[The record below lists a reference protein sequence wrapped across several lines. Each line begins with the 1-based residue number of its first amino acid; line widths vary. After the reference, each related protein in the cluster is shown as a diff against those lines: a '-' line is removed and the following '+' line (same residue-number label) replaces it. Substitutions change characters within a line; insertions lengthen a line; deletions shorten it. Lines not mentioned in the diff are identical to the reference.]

1 MEGYVPYLCYVA
13 NFTELSNVFN
23 QVVPCFLIVLLLMTQ
38 PDVRAEGLTAGI
50 LFAYSPWATIGILPL
65 AIGALFRKENGAGK
79 GTNAIKNIFTPVNIL
94 SAVLILFLFG
104 SLYTSNSGGVSFQ
117 GLSWTLYDNPLLFI
131 PAYLIFLSLE
141 VLPFYLILRKR
152 HISDPMF
159 AATMLTLVALPVYV
173 VSEMNDF
180 TMRGSM
186 PALFVI
192 QLYLTGLIA
201 EKAAANEVPKEPAK
215 KIKTVL
221 VALVLILMMFPAL
234 ENLFVIAGNEIKG
247 SPRNSEEVYS
257 FGNIQ
262 NEVHLVN
269 CTNNYMTEDY
279 EDTLFFK
286 YLAKE

>member
-1 MEGYVPYLCYVA
+1 MTMSENVKKAPGFKQ
-13 NFTELSNVFN
+13 NMTEFMQKYKVGAFFQKYTMLIALVVVTIVFASW
-23 QVVPCFLIVLLLMTQ
+23 PGK
-38 PDVRAEGLTAGI
+38 EGLI
-50 LFAYSPWATIGILPL
+50 LLPP
-65 AIGALFRKENGAGK
+65 
-79 GTNAIKNIFTPVNIL
+79 NI
-94 SAVLILFLFG
+94 
-104 SLYTSNSGGVSFQ
+104 
-117 GLSWTLYDNPLLFI
+117 
-131 PAYLIFLSLE
+131 
-141 VLPFYLILRKR
+141 
-152 HISDPMF
+152 
-159 AATMLTLVALPVYV
+159 
-173 VSEMNDF
+173 
-180 TMRGSM
+180 
-186 PALFVI
+186 
-192 QLYLTGLIA
+192 TGLIA